1 MKNFEETE
9 SYKSIDE
16 MLKAYR
22 NGDDNLDEFPDS
34 IEKQTLL
41 STIKNWQSKMS
52 ENKLSND
59 DLLDLKSKIDSAEN
73 EEEVVK
79 IILNITDNYEIT
91 PEIREVL
98 SEHKDLIRRIRKIN
112 NGQKDYFQKLI

>member
-9 SYKSIDE
+9 AYKAIDE

-41 STIKNWQSKMS
+41 STIKNW
-52 ENKLSND
+52 
-59 DLLDLKSKIDSAEN
+59 KSQ
-73 EEEVVK
+73 
-79 IILNITDNYEIT
+79 TMNY
-91 PEIREVL
+91 
-98 SEHKDLIRRIRKIN
+98 
-112 NGQKDYFQKLI
+112 